1 MADDSPPTATK
12 TTISRGSYARAD
24 VLAALH
30 SPSTLIS
37 LNPLVSSHA
46 LLSSTPTSS
55 TYTVTDTIPLLGGI
69 LSTRTKYE
77 ATFSPGENGTLVRAK
92 AAMGVETRS
101 EWKIDDEGRVVEVG
115 ELRAPWWAVSF
126 VEGMWSK
133 SHQTLMDRLEGQL
146 AGGTTSD
153 PL

>member
-1 MADDSPPTATK
+1 MADDSPPTATR
-12 TTISRGSYARAD
+12 TTTSKRSYARAD
-24 VLAALH
+24 VLAVLH

-46 LLSSTPTSS
+46 LLSSTSTSS
-55 TYTVTDTIPLLGGI
+55 TYAVTDTIPVLGGMT
-69 LSTRTKYE
+69 STRTTYE
-77 ATFSPGENGTLVRAK
+77 ATFSPGEKGTLVRAK

-101 EWKIDDEGRVVEVG
+101 EWKVDDEGRVVEVG

-133 SHQTLMDRLEGQL
+133 SHQILMDRLEEQL
-146 AGGTTSD
+146 VAG
-153 PL
+153 PAQ